1 MHSILACAPPD
12 KPIKKKYKTF
22 IVSIIM
28 RKMINREYRKNIIIA
43 NNRNKN
49 VNSVI
54 RKLDYLDFK
63 PSKFKEKLLLLSGFK
78 KG

>member
-1 MHSILACAPPD
+1 
-12 KPIKKKYKTF
+12 
-22 IVSIIM
+22 
-28 RKMINREYRKNIIIA
+28 MINREYRKNIIIA
-43 NNRNKN
+43 NNKNKN
-49 VNSVI
+49 VSSVI